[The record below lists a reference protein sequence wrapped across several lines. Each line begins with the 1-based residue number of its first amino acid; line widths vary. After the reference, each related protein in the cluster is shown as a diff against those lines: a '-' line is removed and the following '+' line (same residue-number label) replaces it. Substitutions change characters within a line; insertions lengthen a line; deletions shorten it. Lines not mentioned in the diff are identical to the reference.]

1 MKGSGGATSEPSPFC
16 WSEGQGNHK
25 GHLGGLH
32 ICQKIPLFGVAAGS
46 PHAPSPVIRQGL
58 VLPAW
63 EGHKE
68 GDEVAAPAPKI
79 AAGCEAGQVPGRLR
93 VPAAAQAP
101 AVLRGGNAVNSER
114 SFGK

>member
-1 MKGSGGATSEPSPFC
+1 MVALKGSGGAISEPSPFC

-32 ICQKIPLFGVAAGS
+32 ICRKIPLFGVTAGS
-46 PHAPSPVIRQGL
+46 PHAPSLVTRQGL

-63 EGHKE
+63 QGHEG
-68 GDEVAAPAPKI
+68 GEVTAPAPKI

-93 VPAAAQAP
+93 VPAAAP
-101 AVLRGGNAVNSER
+101 GGNAVNTER